1 MLLSP
6 LSPPPPFS
14 RHVERIGEG
23 EKLVLYVL
31 HGGTV
36 HSEGFRGSLVTV
48 RYESCS
54 TSVDGEDARGRP
66 RLGKEREVIGL
77 TGMKEGLGKGGQR
90 RNRNKLP

>member
-1 MLLSP
+1 ML
-6 LSPPPPFS
+6 
-14 RHVERIGEG
+14 
-23 EKLVLYVL
+23 LYVL

-54 TSVDGEDARGRP
+54 TSVDGERKRTTKTWKRERG
-66 RLGKEREVIGL
+66 REVIGL
-77 TGMKEGLGKGGQR
+77 TGMKEGLGKGSQQ